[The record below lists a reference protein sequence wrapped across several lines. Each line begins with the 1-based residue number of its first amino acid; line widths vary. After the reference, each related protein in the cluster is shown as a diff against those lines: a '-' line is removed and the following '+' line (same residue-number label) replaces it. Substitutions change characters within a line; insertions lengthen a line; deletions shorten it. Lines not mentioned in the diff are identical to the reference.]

1 MEQQSSVEVVE
12 QPQEQVKEITEE
24 VVTKRRPVT
33 DLGDGYVEYQDRLYS
48 KQALK
53 DLSPE
58 LFRIKPD
65 DVYQSKTN
73 FGASFPKWASKG
85 DIFVRVDMLPNK
97 VFKFDGNRWIE
108 VNKQNTS
115 SYMDEKY
122 IEHLIQKINN
132 GEFDTAYLTEQEE
145 EQIRAYL
152 DTQKR

>member
-1 MEQQSSVEVVE
+1 LEQQSTVEVVQ
-12 QPQEQVKEITEE
+12 QPKEQVKEVTEE

-33 DLGDGYVEYQDRLYS
+33 DLGDGYVEYQDKLY
-48 KQALK
+48 KKEALQ

-58 LFRIKPD
+58 LFRVKAD

-73 FGASFPKWASKG
+73 FGTNFPKWASKG

-108 VNKQNTS
+108 VNKQNTT

-122 IEHLIQKINN
+122 IEHLIQKIDS
-132 GEFDTAYLTEQEE
+132 GEFDTTHLTEQEE
-145 EQIRAYL
+145 EQIRVYL
-152 DTQKR
+152 ATQKR

>member
-1 MEQQSSVEVVE
+1 MEQQSTVEVV
-12 QPQEQVKEITEE
+12 QKPKEQVKEVTEE

-33 DLGDGYVEYQDRLYS
+33 DLGDGYVEYQDKLY
-48 KQALK
+48 KKEALQ

-58 LFRIKPD
+58 LFRVKAD

-73 FGASFPKWASKG
+73 FGTNFPKWASKG

-108 VNKQNTS
+108 VNKQNTT

-122 IEHLIQKINN
+122 IEHLIQKIDS
-132 GEFDTAYLTEQEE
+132 GEFDTTHLTEQEE
-145 EQIRAYL
+145 EQIRVYL
-152 DTQKR
+152 ATQKR